1 MTREEVK
8 AQLAKC
14 PLVWEEKNETIST
27 KVLSWVGVPCVD
39 FEIVLGESLH
49 LSTYLS
55 EDDRLPSILIQEE
68 EEEEESVERLKEK
81 AEAHRLDFICR
92 LLGVNEQ
99 QIESSIN
106 GNKTEDL
113 LLNRIEEIERIVD
126 RAEDQVDDIIEDYGD
141 NPSIGSDKVT
151 VVFSKIREAISQIK
165 SVAVSPRTQG
175 VTLKE

>member
-1 MTREEVK
+1 MTREEVRQ
-8 AQLAKC
+8 QLAKN
-14 PLVWEEKNETIST
+14 PLVWKNREAELVMLTQWLEM
-27 KVLSWVGVPCVD
+27 K
-39 FEIVLGESLH
+39 
-49 LSTYLS
+49 Y
-55 EDDRLPSILIQEE
+55 SIDWREL
-68 EEEEESVERLKEK
+68 SVEMCSPEECIVDYIASSNDDNELKSK

-92 LLGVNEQ
+92 LLGINEQ

-113 LLNRIEEIERIVD
+113 LLNRIVEIERIVD
-126 RAEDQVDDIIEDYGD
+126 RAEDQVDDIIEEYGD

-175 VTLKE
+175 VKFKE